1 MEQSDSQ
8 EKNIVELSKTMFFDS
23 LNTIRDFQE
32 QMVDLYLTMTPW
44 IPGEVRQFVK
54 ELLKAHKEG
63 QETIQTQIIREL
75 EKTEEGIPFRVAD
88 IDHTQEILLDIEKKV
103 LDKFN
108 FGFNPDA
115 ITLLNDPNV
124 SQREIEDIKGKISVE
139 ILAKIMEIANS
150 AYFGTLKK
158 GKVTTFYDAV
168 IHLGMKHTELLI
180 LYFSLFILA
189 KDRDMELIMAKS
201 FARYVLGGYVYA
213 KDFGLSNDATFK
225 VELGCLFMD
234 IGKIIIHLY
243 RKKFTADYD
252 RFGLDEAFIE
262 EHHTHLGFK
271 VCERFNIPEELK
283 RMIFQHHF
291 TLDTK
296 HIALSGI
303 LKTVYCLVESLFREN
318 HGKLVLTSPMPDTG
332 ERLTYSLGAVIQEL
346 FNAVG
351 LSGYLEIIDIPP
363 SYHLDEPPM
372 NG

>member
-1 MEQSDSQ
+1 MNEYNEGYPMEQNKQ
-8 EKNIVELSKTMFFDS
+8 EPNIIQLSKAMFLDN

-44 IPGEVRQFVK
+44 ITDEVRQFVK
-54 ELLKAHKEG
+54 ELLKAHKKS
-63 QETIQTQIIREL
+63 QETIQNQIMREV
-75 EKTEEGIPFRVAD
+75 EKTEDLIPFRAAD
-88 IDHTQEILLDIEKKV
+88 IDHSQEILLDIERKV

-124 SQREIEDIKGKISVE
+124 SQREIEGIKGMISAE
-139 ILAKIMEIANS
+139 ILAKIMDIANS

-201 FARYVLGGYVYA
+201 FSRYVLGGYVYA
-213 KDFGLSNDATFK
+213 KEFGLNNDATYK

-243 RKKFTADYD
+243 RKKFTEDYD
-252 RFGLDEAFIE
+252 RFGINEVFIE
-262 EHHTHLGFK
+262 KHHAHLGFK
-271 VCERFNIPEELK
+271 VCERFNIPEEMK
-283 RMIFQHHF
+283 QMIFHRYF
-291 TLDTK
+291 TLDAK

-303 LKTVYCLVESLFREN
+303 LKTVYSLVEALFRES
-318 HGKLVLTSPMPDTG
+318 HGKLVITSPMPDND
-332 ERLTYSLGAVIQEL
+332 ERLTHSLGVVIQEL
-346 FNAVG
+346 FSAVG
-351 LSGYLEIIDIPP
+351 LSGYLEIIDIPTC
-363 SYHLDEPPM
+363 
-372 NG
+372 

>member
-1 MEQSDSQ
+1 MNQSNSQ
-8 EKNIVELSKTMFFDS
+8 EKNIVELSKAMVLDS
-23 LNTIRDFQE
+23 LNNMQDFQG
-32 QMVDLYLTMTPW
+32 QMVDFYLTMTPW
-44 IPGEVRQFVK
+44 ITDEVRQFLK
-54 ELLKAHKEG
+54 ELLKAHKKG
-63 QETIQTQIIREL
+63 QETIQNLILRKL
-75 EKTEEGIPFRVAD
+75 EKTEDVLPFRLAD

-124 SQREIEDIKGKISVE
+124 SQREIEGIKGMISVE

-213 KDFGLSNDATFK
+213 KDFGLNNDATYK

-243 RKKFTADYD
+243 RNKFTEDYD
-252 RFGLDEAFIE
+252 RFGLDEVFVE
-262 EHHTHLGFK
+262 KHHSQLGFK
-271 VCERFNIPEELK
+271 VCERFNIPEEMK
-283 RMIFQHHF
+283 MMIFNPYF

-303 LKTVYCLVESLFREN
+303 LKTVYFLVEALFREN
-318 HGKLVLTSPMPDTG
+318 HGKLVLTSPMPDTD
-332 ERLTYSLGAVIQEL
+332 ERLTYSLGVVIQEL
-346 FNAVG
+346 FSAVG
-351 LSGYLEIIDIPP
+351 LSGYLEIIDIPT
-363 SYHLDEPPM
+363 S
-372 NG
+372 